1 MQQPMI
7 LVLLVPTDVSLSYG
21 LCFIVSIN
29 KPVLVLGWDFL
40 GPMVLELLNQDTLS

>member
-1 MQQPMI
+1 MI
-7 LVLLVPTDVSLSYG
+7 LVSTDKSLSYG

-29 KPVLVLGWDFL
+29 EPVLVLGWDFL